1 MTDDSPLENEDDG
14 LSIVDESASESE
26 PKYQLQPE
34 AQFGLKFVPEVSQ
47 TGSYSLR
54 LDSHEP
60 EESNINLQHGSANDA
75 PTVNQTGDAD
85 IYAIAESPSENP
97 AVHPSVP
104 PTERTKSRSRTAGDS
119 LSLEELY
126 ERKRLEQEEHAAEKP
141 KRVKRAE
148 LPERPFWDNLL
159 TPFTSYNTLFR
170 LGLVSAAAFLPLL
183 AVTHFFTRTLAGDVQ
198 QMLVNRQEI
207 SALAAFFSCIWRDKI
222 VLLMLC
228 FLWGV
233 LSTPY
238 SFHIFTETASGADKF
253 DDWPEYSFLGG
264 LVQFLWGASLILL
277 AGIPGAFVFGLLH
290 LSPLV
295 GFAFTATCL
304 TPVFFL
310 SCMQADA
317 LYALITKEIAAS
329 FKRVTKSWLYF
340 VAISFCFLFS
350 TIGLTVA
357 AIGFDVHNYVKPE
370 VGETPGL
377 GKVALV
383 AFFFFFLLSFVPA
396 LYLRV
401 LGRLAWIIEADMRK
415 RSEEQDADSKEEEEE
430 EA

>member
-14 LSIVDESASESE
+14 LSIVDESSSESE

-60 EESNINLQHGSANDA
+60 EESNVNLQHGSANDA

-97 AVHPSVP
+97 AVQPSVP
-104 PTERTKSRSRTAGDS
+104 PTPKTKSRSRTAGDS

-126 ERKRLEQEEHAAEKP
+126 ERKRLEREEHTDEKP
-141 KRVKRAE
+141 KRAKRAE

-183 AVTHFFTRTLAGDVQ
+183 AATLFFTRTLAGDVQ
-198 QMLVNRQEI
+198 QMLANRQEI

-222 VLLMLC
+222 VLLMFC

-238 SFHIFTETASGADKF
+238 SFHIFTETASGADEF

-290 LSPLV
+290 L
-295 GFAFTATCL
+295 
-304 TPVFFL
+304 
-310 SCMQADA
+310 
-317 LYALITKEIAAS
+317 YALLTKEIAAS

-340 VAISFCFLFS
+340 TAITFCFLFS

-357 AIGFDVHNYVKPE
+357 AIGFDVHNYVKLE

-377 GKVALV
+377 GKAALV
-383 AFFFFFLLSFVPA
+383 ALFLSVLLSFIPA

-415 RSEEQDADSKEEEEE
+415 RSEDQDAASKEEKEEV
-430 EA
+430 